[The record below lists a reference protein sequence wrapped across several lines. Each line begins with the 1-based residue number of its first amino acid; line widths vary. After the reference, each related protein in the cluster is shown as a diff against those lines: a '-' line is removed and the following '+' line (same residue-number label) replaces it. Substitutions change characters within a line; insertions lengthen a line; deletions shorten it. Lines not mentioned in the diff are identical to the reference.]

1 MTRSNPSRVDDF
13 PPARPSAHPRAGV
26 ALVIGVFVLLAGL
39 YSVVVPPFETPD
51 EIWHYAFIQHL
62 AVGRGL
68 PVSEPNTQALWR
80 QQGVQAPGYYLAAA
94 ALTAVIDQSDFPA
107 IYGRANP
114 HAAIGQP
121 DATANRN
128 YLIHHA
134 DEGWPWRGSI
144 LALHLARFFSVLLGA
159 VTLWATYRALALI
172 TDRRW
177 ALIGTAL
184 VGFIPQFIFISAAA
198 SNDNAINAL
207 AALVLW
213 RLVALVVTPPKAK
226 NQTESL
232 SSSHPEPVE
241 GWPTP
246 QQSPTLRSRSTQGAQ
261 SDFRPGSEYS
271 RKDWGSALALGCLL
285 GLALLSKL
293 SALALVALTGL
304 TLLLAAWR
312 AHSWRTLIVSS
323 LAVGLPAIA
332 IAGWWYGRNWAL
344 YRDPLAWNVW
354 QANIL
359 LRVIPAGWETIIAEL
374 GSLERSFWGLFGWL
388 NAPYTTWV
396 YAVFRVLAIGFTLGL
411 LLHVVRWLIALAK
424 RNRPAFDWRWAGGW
438 LLILWLGLLA
448 FSWVRFMRVAPAAQ
462 GRYFFPAAPALAL
475 LLILALG
482 GYRLLG
488 LSERATRRGG
498 WGIAAALVLLS
509 AVTPFWIIRPA
520 YQPPPAAPTA
530 AVSAVRA
537 ELGNQFAIV
546 GVSAE
551 PAQLMPGGTADVTVV
566 WQALAPM
573 RDDYSVFVHLVD
585 EEGITIAQTDTM
597 PGGGLRPTSQWS
609 AGETRAERYAVKIPT
624 AAYTPDRG
632 RWAVGLYDHKTNQ
645 RLPVRLV
652 SADPALDVQT
662 DNDSLRF
669 GVAAVAARTG
679 EVPNRIMADFAD
691 NVTLAGYRFSSRSVR
706 AGEPL
711 TVTLYWQAR
720 GPVAGDYTTFAHL
733 LDAGF
738 NTYGGHDSVPQ
749 PPTNAWQPGRIVT
762 DTHTFTISLGAT
774 PGFYQI
780 EASLYTLPD
789 FDRLGL
795 EHTSGAE
802 GADRLLLGPVRV
814 ILQQP

>member
-1 MTRSNPSRVDDF
+1 MTRSNPSRVDDL
-13 PPARPSAHPRAGV
+13 PRTIASAHPRAGV
-26 ALVIGVFVLLAGL
+26 ALVIGLFVLLAGL

-62 AVGRGL
+62 AAGRGL

-94 ALTAVIDQSDFPA
+94 ALTAAIGQDDFPA

-121 DATANRN
+121 GATANRN

-144 LALHLARFFSVLLGA
+144 LALHLARFFSVFLGA

-172 TDRRW
+172 VATRW

-213 RLVALVVTPPKAK
+213 RLVALLVAPPEPKI
-226 NQTESL
+226 L
-232 SSSHPEPVE
+232 SENRNARPEPVE
-241 GWPTP
+241 GRTFTWEAAP
-246 QQSPTLRSRSTQGAQ
+246 LRQAQGACPEIFGW
-261 SDFRPGSEYS
+261 DLKYS
-271 RKDWGSALALGCLL
+271 WKSLGSALALGCLL

-312 AHSWRTLIVSS
+312 ARSWRALIGNS
-323 LAVGLPAIA
+323 LAVGLPALA
-332 IAGWWYGRNWAL
+332 IAGWWYGRNWVL
-344 YRDPLAWNVW
+344 YRDPLAWNIW

-359 LRVIPAGWETIIAEL
+359 LRVIPAGWGTIIAEL

-388 NAPYTTWV
+388 NVPYPAWV
-396 YAVFRVLAIGFTLGL
+396 YTAFRVLEIGFALGL
-411 LLHVVRWLIALAK
+411 LLHVVRWLIALAR

-438 LLILWLGLLA
+438 LLISWLGLLA
-448 FSWVRFMRVAPAAQ
+448 VSWVRFMRIAPAAQ
-462 GRYFFPAAPALAL
+462 GRYFFPAAPSLAL

-488 LSERATRRGG
+488 LTERATRRAG

-520 YQPPPAAPTA
+520 YRPPPAAPTA

-537 ELGNQFAIV
+537 ELGNQFAIL

-551 PAQLMPGGTADVTVV
+551 PAQLMPGETADVTVV

-573 RDDYSVFVHLVD
+573 RDDYSVFVHLVN

-597 PGGGLRPTSQWS
+597 PGGGLRPTSEWS
-609 AGETRAERYAVKIPT
+609 AGETRAERYAVTIPT

-632 RWAVGLYDHKTNQ
+632 RWAVGLYDHKTGE
-645 RLPVRLV
+645 
-652 SADPALDVQT
+652 T
-662 DNDSLRF
+662 
-669 GVAAVAARTG
+669 AAG
-679 EVPNRIMADFAD
+679 
-691 NVTLAGYRFSSRSVR
+691 
-706 AGEPL
+706 
-711 TVTLYWQAR
+711 TV
-720 GPVAGDYTTFAHL
+720 
-733 LDAGF
+733 
-738 NTYGGHDSVPQ
+738 
-749 PPTNAWQPGRIVT
+749 
-762 DTHTFTISLGAT
+762 
-774 PGFYQI
+774 
-780 EASLYTLPD
+780 
-789 FDRLGL
+789 
-795 EHTSGAE
+795 
-802 GADRLLLGPVRV
+802 
-814 ILQQP
+814 

>member
-1 MTRSNPSRVDDF
+1 MRANVPS
-13 PPARPSAHPRAGV
+13 
-26 ALVIGVFVLLAGL
+26 IG
-39 YSVVVPPFETPD
+39 YS
-51 EIWHYAFIQHL
+51 
-62 AVGRGL
+62 GNGL
-68 PVSEPNTQALWR
+68 PAYSW
-80 QQGVQAPGYYLAAA
+80 
-94 ALTAVIDQSDFPA
+94 
-107 IYGRANP
+107 
-114 HAAIGQP
+114 
-121 DATANRN
+121 
-128 YLIHHA
+128 
-134 DEGWPWRGSI
+134 
-144 LALHLARFFSVLLGA
+144 
-159 VTLWATYRALALI
+159 
-172 TDRRW
+172 
-177 ALIGTAL
+177 
-184 VGFIPQFIFISAAA
+184 
-198 SNDNAINAL
+198 
-207 AALVLW
+207 
-213 RLVALVVTPPKAK
+213 K
-226 NQTESL
+226 SL
-232 SSSHPEPVE
+232 
-241 GWPTP
+241 
-246 QQSPTLRSRSTQGAQ
+246 
-261 SDFRPGSEYS
+261 
-271 RKDWGSALALGCLL
+271 GSALALGCLL

-293 SALALVALTGL
+293 SALGLVALTGL

-312 AHSWRTLIVSS
+312 ARSWRALIGSS
-323 LAVGLPAIA
+323 LAVGLPALA
-332 IAGWWYGRNWAL
+332 IAGWWYGRNWVI
-344 YRDPLAWNVW
+344 YRDPLAWNIW

-388 NAPYTTWV
+388 NVPYPAWV
-396 YAVFRVLAIGFTLGL
+396 YAAFRVLAIGFALGL
-411 LLHVVRWLIALAK
+411 LLHVARWLISLAR

-448 FSWVRFMRVAPAAQ
+448 FSWVRFMRIAPAAQ
-462 GRYFFPAAPALAL
+462 GRYFFPAAPSLAL

-488 LSERATRRGG
+488 LTERATRRAG

-520 YQPPPAAPTA
+520 YRPPPAAPTA

-537 ELGNQFAIV
+537 ELGNQFAIL

-551 PAQLMPGGTADVTVV
+551 PAQLMPGETADVTVV

-573 RDDYSVFVHLVD
+573 RDDYSVFVHLVN
-585 EEGITIAQTDTM
+585 EEGITIAQADTM
-597 PGGGLRPTSQWS
+597 PGGGLRPTSEWS
-609 AGETRAERYAVKIPT
+609 AGETRAERYAVTIPA

-632 RWAVGLYDHKTNQ
+632 RWAVGLYDHKTGQ

-652 SADPALDVQT
+652 SADPALDRSEA
-662 DNDSLRF
+662 DADSLRF
-669 GVAAVAARTG
+669 GAAEVAARTG

-738 NTYGGHDSVPQ
+738 DTYGGHDGIPQ
-749 PPTNAWQPGRIVT
+749 PPTSDWQPGRIVT
-762 DTHTFTISLGAT
+762 DTHAFTVSPDAA

-780 EASLYTLPD
+780 EASLYTRPD

-795 EHTSGAE
+795 AHTPGAE

-814 ILQQP
+814 VQR

>member
-1 MTRSNPSRVDDF
+1 M
-13 PPARPSAHPRAGV
+13 
-26 ALVIGVFVLLAGL
+26 
-39 YSVVVPPFETPD
+39 
-51 EIWHYAFIQHL
+51 
-62 AVGRGL
+62 
-68 PVSEPNTQALWR
+68 
-80 QQGVQAPGYYLAAA
+80 
-94 ALTAVIDQSDFPA
+94 
-107 IYGRANP
+107 
-114 HAAIGQP
+114 
-121 DATANRN
+121 
-128 YLIHHA
+128 
-134 DEGWPWRGSI
+134 
-144 LALHLARFFSVLLGA
+144 
-159 VTLWATYRALALI
+159 
-172 TDRRW
+172 
-177 ALIGTAL
+177 
-184 VGFIPQFIFISAAA
+184 
-198 SNDNAINAL
+198 
-207 AALVLW
+207 
-213 RLVALVVTPPKAK
+213 
-226 NQTESL
+226 
-232 SSSHPEPVE
+232 
-241 GWPTP
+241 
-246 QQSPTLRSRSTQGAQ
+246 
-261 SDFRPGSEYS
+261 
-271 RKDWGSALALGCLL
+271 
-285 GLALLSKL
+285 
-293 SALALVALTGL
+293 

-323 LAVGLPAIA
+323 LAVGLPALA

-344 YRDPLAWNVW
+344 YHDPLAWNIW

-359 LRVIPAGWETIIAEL
+359 LRVIPAGWGTIIAEL

-388 NAPYTTWV
+388 NVPYPTWV
-396 YAVFRVLAIGFTLGL
+396 YAAFRVLAIGFTLGL

-448 FSWVRFMRVAPAAQ
+448 FSWVRFMRIAPAAQ

-488 LSERATRRGG
+488 LSERATRRAG

-520 YQPPPAAPTA
+520 YWPPPAAPTA

-537 ELGNQFAIV
+537 ELGNQFAIL

-551 PAQLMPGGTADVTVV
+551 PAQLMPGETADVTVV

-573 RDDYSVFVHLVD
+573 RDDYSVFVHLVN

-597 PGGGLRPTSQWS
+597 PGGGLRPTSEWS
-609 AGETRAERYAVKIPT
+609 AGETRAERYAVTIPT

-632 RWAVGLYDHKTNQ
+632 RWAVGLYDHKTGE

-652 SADPALDVQT
+652 DAGPTLAAEADAG
-662 DNDSLRF
+662 SLRF
-669 GVAAVAARTG
+669 GAAAVAARTG

-738 NTYGGHDSVPQ
+738 NTYGGHDGIPQ
-749 PPTNAWQPGRIVT
+749 PPTGDWQPGRIVT
-762 DTHTFTISLGAT
+762 DTHAFTVSPGAA

-780 EASLYTLPD
+780 EASLYTRPD

-795 EHTSGAE
+795 AQAPGAGRRGPAVVGAGAGRAAVGAGLSCFTHASCDGSCAVKSGLPIS
-802 GADRLLLGPVRV
+802 RRNPP
-814 ILQQP
+814 LQLMLNTPG

>member
-1 MTRSNPSRVDDF
+1 MSFHRHD
-13 PPARPSAHPRAGV
+13 PSAHPRAGV

-62 AVGRGL
+62 AAGRGL
-68 PVSEPNTQALWR
+68 PVSEPNTRALWR

-94 ALTAVIDQSDFPA
+94 ALTAVIDQDDFPA

-121 DATANRN
+121 GATANRN

-144 LALHLARFFSVLLGA
+144 LALHLARFFSVFLGA

-172 TDRRW
+172 VAPRW

-213 RLVALVVTPPKAK
+213 RLVALVVTPPEPKI
-226 NQTESL
+226 L
-232 SSSHPEPVE
+232 SKIPRLGAGARLPAGAGAVIEAERSGAGCPDRVDPTAGRLARAQLADADRQQPGRRAAGLGHRRLVVQPQLGALPRPTGVEHLAGQHPVARDPGRLGNNHRRAGQPGALVL
-241 GWPTP
+241 G
-246 QQSPTLRSRSTQGAQ
+246 TLRLAERALSRRGFT
-261 SDFRPGSEYS
+261 
-271 RKDWGSALALGCLL
+271 
-285 GLALLSKL
+285 
-293 SALALVALTGL
+293 
-304 TLLLAAWR
+304 R
-312 AHSWRTLIVSS
+312 A
-323 LAVGLPAIA
+323 
-332 IAGWWYGRNWAL
+332 
-344 YRDPLAWNVW
+344 
-354 QANIL
+354 
-359 LRVIPAGWETIIAEL
+359 
-374 GSLERSFWGLFGWL
+374 
-388 NAPYTTWV
+388 
-396 YAVFRVLAIGFTLGL
+396 FRVLEIGFTLGL

-438 LLILWLGLLA
+438 LLILWLALLA
-448 FSWVRFMRVAPAAQ
+448 FSWVRFMRIAPAAQ
-462 GRYFFPAAPALAL
+462 GRYFFPAAPSLAL

-488 LSERATRRGG
+488 LTERATRRGG

-520 YQPPPAAPTA
+520 YRPPLAVPTA

-537 ELGNQFAIV
+537 ELGNQFAIL

-551 PAQLMPGGTADVTVV
+551 PTQLMPGETADVTVV

-573 RDDYSVFVHLVD
+573 RDDYSVFVHLVN

-597 PGGGLRPTSQWS
+597 PGGGLRPTSEWS
-609 AGETRAERYAVKIPT
+609 AGETRAERYAVTIPP

-632 RWAVGLYDHKTNQ
+632 RWAVGLYDHKTGE

-652 SADPALDVQT
+652 DTDPTLAAEADAG
-662 DNDSLRF
+662 SLRF
-669 GVAAVAARTG
+669 GAAEVAARTG

-738 NTYGGHDSVPQ
+738 NTYGGHDGIPQ
-749 PPTNAWQPGRIVT
+749 PPTSDWQPGRIVT
-762 DTHTFTISLGAT
+762 DTHAFTVSPGAA
-774 PGFYQI
+774 PGSYQI
-780 EASLYTLPD
+780 EASLYTRPD

-795 EHTSGAE
+795 AQPSGAE

-814 ILQQP
+814 IGKDEHGGG

>member
-1 MTRSNPSRVDDF
+1 MTRSNPCRVDDL
-13 PPARPSAHPRAGV
+13 PRTIASAHPRAGV

-39 YSVVVPPFETPD
+39 YSVVVPAFETPD

-62 AVGRGL
+62 AAGRGL

-94 ALTAVIDQSDFPA
+94 ALTAAIDQGDFPA

-121 DATANRN
+121 GATANRN

-144 LALHLARFFSVLLGA
+144 LALHLARFFSVFLGA

-172 TDRRW
+172 VAPCW

-213 RLVALVVTPPKAK
+213 RLVALLVAPPELKK
-226 NQTESL
+226 LSENQNARPST
-232 SSSHPEPVE
+232 SSGGVPRSFRV
-241 GWPTP
+241 GSKYSWK
-246 QQSPTLRSRSTQGAQ
+246 TLG
-261 SDFRPGSEYS
+261 P
-271 RKDWGSALALGCLL
+271 ALALGCLL

-312 AHSWRTLIVSS
+312 ARSWRALIGNS
-323 LAVGLPAIA
+323 LAVALPALA

-359 LRVIPAGWETIIAEL
+359 LRLFPAGWRTIIAEL

-388 NAPYTTWV
+388 NVPYPAWV
-396 YAVFRVLAIGFTLGL
+396 YTLFRLLEIGFALGL
-411 LLHVVRWLIALAK
+411 LLHAARWLISLAR

-438 LLILWLGLLA
+438 LLISWLALLA
-448 FSWVRFMRVAPAAQ
+448 VSWVRFMRIAPAAQ
-462 GRYFFPAAPALAL
+462 GRYFFPAAPSLAL

-488 LSERATRRGG
+488 LAERATRRAG
-498 WGIAAALVLLS
+498 WGIAGALVLLS

-520 YQPPPAAPTA
+520 YRPPLAAPTT

-537 ELGNQFAIV
+537 ELGNQFAIL
-546 GVSAE
+546 GVSAG
-551 PAQLMPGGTADVTVV
+551 PAQLVPGETADVTII

-609 AGETRAERYAVKIPT
+609 AGETRAERYAVTIPT

-632 RWAVGLYDHKTNQ
+632 RWAAGLYDHRTGQ
-645 RLPVRLV
+645 RLPVRLIG
-652 SADPALDVQT
+652 ADPALDLQA
-662 DNDSLRF
+662 DADSLRF
-669 GVAAVAARTG
+669 GAAEVAARTG

-706 AGEPL
+706 AGEPF
-711 TVTLYWQAR
+711 TVTLFWQAR

-738 NTYGGHDSVPQ
+738 NTYGGHDGAPR

-762 DTHTFTISLGAT
+762 DTHAFTVSPGAA
-774 PGFYQI
+774 PGSYQI
-780 EASLYTLPD
+780 EASLYTRPD

-795 EHTSGAE
+795 TQPSGAE

-814 ILQQP
+814 VGQ

>member
-1 MTRSNPSRVDDF
+1 MTRSNPCRVDDL
-13 PPARPSAHPRAGV
+13 PRTIASAHPRAGV

-62 AVGRGL
+62 AAGRGL

-94 ALTAVIDQSDFPA
+94 ALTAAIDQGDFPA

-121 DATANRN
+121 GATANRN

-144 LALHLARFFSVLLGA
+144 LALHLARFFSVFLGA

-172 TDRRW
+172 VAPCW
-177 ALIGTAL
+177 ALIGIAL

-213 RLVALVVTPPKAK
+213 RLVALLVAPPELKK
-226 NQTESL
+226 LSENQNARPST
-232 SSSHPEPVE
+232 SSGGVPRSFRV
-241 GWPTP
+241 GSKYSWK
-246 QQSPTLRSRSTQGAQ
+246 TLG
-261 SDFRPGSEYS
+261 P
-271 RKDWGSALALGCLL
+271 ALALGCLL

-312 AHSWRTLIVSS
+312 ARSWRALIGNS
-323 LAVGLPAIA
+323 LAVALPALA

-359 LRVIPAGWETIIAEL
+359 LRLFPAGWRTIIAEL

-388 NAPYTTWV
+388 NVPYPAWV
-396 YAVFRVLAIGFTLGL
+396 YTLFRLLEIGFALGL
-411 LLHVVRWLIALAK
+411 LLHAARWLISLAR

-438 LLILWLGLLA
+438 LLISWLALLA
-448 FSWVRFMRVAPAAQ
+448 VSWVRFMRIAPAAQ
-462 GRYFFPAAPALAL
+462 GRYFFPAAPSLAL

-488 LSERATRRGG
+488 LTERASRRAG
-498 WGIAAALVLLS
+498 WGIAAALVFLS

-520 YQPPPAAPTA
+520 YRPPLAVPTA

-537 ELGNQFAIV
+537 ELGNQFAIL
-546 GVSAE
+546 GVSAG
-551 PAQLMPGGTADVTVV
+551 PAQLMPGETADVTII

-609 AGETRAERYAVKIPT
+609 AGETRAERYAVTIPT

-632 RWAVGLYDHKTNQ
+632 RWAAGLYDHRTGQ
-645 RLPVRLV
+645 RLPVRLIG
-652 SADPALDVQT
+652 ADPALDLQA
-662 DNDSLRF
+662 DADSLRF
-669 GVAAVAARTG
+669 GAAEVAARTG

-706 AGEPL
+706 AGEPF
-711 TVTLYWQAR
+711 TVTLFWQAR

-738 NTYGGHDSVPQ
+738 NTYGGHDGAPR

-762 DTHTFTISLGAT
+762 DTHAFTVSPGAA
-774 PGFYQI
+774 PGSYQI
-780 EASLYTLPD
+780 EASLYTRPD

-795 EHTSGAE
+795 TQPSGAE

-814 ILQQP
+814 VGQ

>member
-1 MTRSNPSRVDDF
+1 
-13 PPARPSAHPRAGV
+13 
-26 ALVIGVFVLLAGL
+26 VIGVFVLLAGL

-62 AVGRGL
+62 AAGRGL
-68 PVSEPNTQALWR
+68 PVSEPHTQALWR

-121 DATANRN
+121 GAMANRN

-144 LALHLARFFSVLLGA
+144 LGLHLARFFSVFLGA
-159 VTLWATYRALALI
+159 VTLWATYRTLALI

-184 VGFIPQFIFISAAA
+184 IGFIPQFIFISAAA

-213 RLVALVVTPPKAK
+213 RLIALVVAP
-226 NQTESL
+226 
-232 SSSHPEPVE
+232 PEPENRVESPAEHPDLVE
-241 GWPTP
+241 GCG
-246 QQSPTLRSRSTQGAQ
+246 SSEEIGTLRSRSTQGAQ
-261 SDFRPGSEYS
+261 MDLGAGARYS
-271 RKDWGSALALGCLL
+271 WKSLGSALALGCLL

-293 SALALVALTGL
+293 SALGLVALTGL

-312 AHSWRTLIVSS
+312 ARSWRALIGNS
-323 LAVGLPAIA
+323 LAVGLPALA

-344 YRDPLAWNVW
+344 YRDPLAWNIW

-359 LRVIPAGWETIIAEL
+359 LRVIPAGWGTIIAEL

-388 NAPYTTWV
+388 NVPYPAWV
-396 YAVFRVLAIGFTLGL
+396 YTAFRALAIGFALGL
-411 LLHVVRWLIALAK
+411 LLHVARWLISLAR

-448 FSWVRFMRVAPAAQ
+448 FSWVRFMCIAPAAQ
-462 GRYFFPAAPALAL
+462 GRYFFPAAPSLAL

-488 LSERATRRGG
+488 LTGPATRRAG

-520 YQPPPAAPTA
+520 YRPTPAAPTA

-537 ELGNQFAIV
+537 ELGNQLAIL

-551 PAQLMPGGTADVTVV
+551 PAQLMPGETADVTVV
-566 WQALAPM
+566 WQALAPV
-573 RDDYSVFVHLVD
+573 RDDYSVFVHLVN
-585 EEGITIAQTDTM
+585 EEGLTIGQADTM
-597 PGGGLRPTSQWS
+597 PGGGLRPTSEWS
-609 AGETRAERYAVKIPT
+609 AGETRTERYAVTIPT

-632 RWAVGLYDHKTNQ
+632 RWAVGLYDHRTGQ
-645 RLPVRLV
+645 RLPVHLI

-669 GVAAVAARTG
+669 GAAEVAARTG

-733 LDAGF
+733 LDAGY
-738 NTYGGHDSVPQ
+738 NTYGGHDGIPQ
-749 PPTNAWQPGRIVT
+749 PPTSDWQPGRIVT
-762 DTHTFTISLGAT
+762 DTHTFTISPDAA

-780 EASLYTLPD
+780 EASLYTRPD

-795 EHTSGAE
+795 MHTSGAE

-814 ILQQP
+814 VQR